1 MDIDDTSWEG
11 TFRKSIS
18 GSSPAIFRGIT
29 NRKHIHGCIN
39 RGEDFYYI
47 DTGYFG
53 NFVSPGNPS
62 GRKIYHRIVKNELQK
77 SLVESKPA
85 DRWESLIRSDPR
97 LKWPGWKT
105 GGNKI
110 LLILSN
116 PKSCDYFDY
125 NMQEWWDTTVETIK
139 QHTDM
144 PIIVRHKGSRS
155 QRHSN
160 SIYDVLDSGI
170 FATVAFNSI
179 AAMES
184 IAYGIPAFVSVS
196 CAASSLASIDLSKIA
211 TPYYPDP
218 EQVSQHCCNLAYGQ
232 FTHEEIA
239 NGAAWKLLN
248 ETSS

>member
-1 MDIDDTSWEG
+1 MSEEVLEII
-11 TFRKSIS
+11 FQKSIK
-18 GSSPAIFRGIT
+18 GPTPEVFRGVIR
-29 NRKHIHGCIN
+29 RKQIHDCIN

-53 NFVSPGNPS
+53 NFQSVGNP
-62 GRKIYHRIVKNELQK
+62 GGKKLYHRVVKNELQK
-77 SLVESKPA
+77 SVIEDRPK

-97 LKWPGWKT
+97 LRWPGWKT
-105 GGNKI
+105 KGNKI

-116 PKSCDYFDY
+116 PKSCDYFGY
-125 NMQEWWDTTVETIK
+125 NMQEWWDTTMATIK

-144 PIIVRHKGSRS
+144 PIVVRHKGSRS

-184 IAYGIPAFVSVS
+184 IAYGIPAFVAVP
-196 CAASSLASIDLSKIA
+196 CAATPLALTDVSQIS
-211 TPYYPDP
+211 TPFYPD
-218 EQVSQHCCNLAYGQ
+218 ESLVQQHCASLAYGQ
-232 FTHEEIA
+232 FTGEEIT
-239 NGAAWKLLN
+239 NGTAWKLLN
-248 ETSS
+248 Q

>member
-1 MDIDDTSWEG
+1 MDEDESWESEFAQ
-11 TFRKSIS
+11 TIAEPR
-18 GSSPAIFRGIT
+18 PAIFRGIIK
-29 NRKHIHGCIN
+29 RKYIHACI
-39 RGEDFYYI
+39 REKRDFYYM

-53 NFVSPGNPS
+53 NFQSVGNP
-62 GRKIYHRIVKNELQK
+62 GGKKLYHRIVKNELQK
-77 SLVESKPA
+77 SVIEDKPG

-105 GGNKI
+105 KGNKI

-116 PKSCDYFDY
+116 PKSCDYFGY
-125 NMQEWWDTTVETIK
+125 NMQEWWDTTVATIK

-170 FATVAFNSI
+170 FATVVFNSI

-184 IAYGIPAFVSVS
+184 IAYGIPAFVTVP
-196 CAASSLASIDLSKIA
+196 CAATPLASTDLTKIA
-211 TPYYPDP
+211 TPYYPN
-218 EQVSQHCCNLAYGQ
+218 ESLVSKHCRSLAYGQ
-232 FTHEEIA
+232 FTAEEIT
-239 NGAAWKLLN
+239 NGTAWKLLN
-248 ETSS
+248 Q